1 MKGGRMR
8 NLVLVLG
15 VSVAGAGAGMASGA
29 ERADRMVASSSG
41 AAAREN
47 APPSAAALRVQY
59 RRPSAIPFPDDNPY
73 SDSKARLGQTLFFDP
88 RLSGSNWISCA
99 TCHNPGFAWGDGLP
113 HGIGHGMNV
122 LGRRTPTALNLSW
135 APVLFWDGRA
145 ETLEEQALGP
155 MSAAAEM
162 NQPIA
167 ELEKELN
174 AITGYKPLFQAA
186 FGEANITGKRV
197 AQAIAT
203 FERTLVSREA
213 PFDRWVNGDESAIS
227 PSARRG
233 FALFNGR
240 AMCSK
245 CHGGWRF
252 TDDGFHDIGVASGDR
267 GRGAILPDLDSVQF
281 AFKTPTLRNIAA
293 RAPYMHDGSEATLE
307 QVVELYNRGG
317 RVRRPSVATEVHPL
331 KLSAAEK
338 ADLVAFMQSLSS
350 VDAPVDVP
358 ALPR

>member
-1 MKGGRMR
+1 MKRSR
-8 NLVLVLG
+8 ILRVVILVG
-15 VSVAGAGAGMASGA
+15 APVAGVAGVAFGA
-29 ERADRMVASSSG
+29 ERMVASSS
-41 AAAREN
+41 ARAAREN
-47 APPSAAALRVQY
+47 TSQSATSLRAQY
-59 RRPSAIPFPDDNPY
+59 RRPSAIPFPEDNPY
-73 SDSKARLGQTLFFDP
+73 SESKARLGQTLFFDP

-113 HGIGHGMNV
+113 RGIGHGMNA

-145 ETLEEQALGP
+145 ESLEEQALGP

-162 NQPIA
+162 NQPLP
-167 ELEKELN
+167 ELEKELD
-174 AITGYKPLFQAA
+174 AIAGYKPLFQAA
-186 FGEANITGKRV
+186 FGAPTITGKRV

-203 FERTLVSREA
+203 YERTLVSREA
-213 PFDRWVNGDESAIS
+213 PFDRWVNGDESALS

-252 TDDGFHDIGVASGDR
+252 TDDGFHDIGVASPDR

-293 RAPYMHDGSEATLE
+293 RAPYMHDGSEGTLE

-331 KLSAAEK
+331 NLSAGDK
-338 ADLVAFMQSLSS
+338 ADLIAFMQSLSS